1 MTHLS
6 EKTPDLAFIGD
17 ANWDLYLSSTNPKYL
32 RSVPKPTADKS
43 VCESNF
49 GDKHHVLKL
58 MGMGY
63 FESVPSEIGLEF
75 LNGLHSFLFS
85 REDGTSFNYLRF
97 A

>member
-1 MTHLS
+1 L
-6 EKTPDLAFIGD
+6 PFIGD

-63 FESVPSEIGLEF
+63 FESVPTETGLEF
-75 LNGLHSFLFS
+75 LNGLHSFIFS